1 MALKMSRTSDNVI
14 IEDVIAR
21 SAKTPTHYVDQILTS
36 RMDQRLLSQCSGAEI
51 DIYCQWVVMVV
62 SLHLKQ
68 SIEGQR
74 RINTALN
81 NLPVYRLPDEKVQLG
96 WTVEHALRNQ
106 GVHEGGY
113 EHLAI
118 EVLLT
123 EAFHDQRYAARVL
136 HELAVA
142 YAGPEDIVPHFG
154 QLLSQVHSSNGL
166 FINTQFARL
175 VEGKEFFVQEMQAYR
190 AYRLYPPRSLQSS
203 S

>member
-36 RMDQRLLSQCSGAEI
+36 RMNQRLLSQCSGAEI

>member
-1 MALKMSRTSDNVI
+1 MSHTSDNVI
-14 IEDVIAR
+14 IEEVIAR

-36 RMDQRLLSQCSGAEI
+36 RMNQRLLSQCSGAEI

-142 YAGPEDIVPHFG
+142 YAGPGDIVPHFG
-154 QLLSQVHSSNGL
+154 QLLNQVHSSNGL

-175 VEGKEFFVQEMQAYR
+175 VEGNEFFIQEMQAYR
-190 AYRLYPPRSLQSS
+190 AYRLHPPRSLQSS

>member
-1 MALKMSRTSDNVI
+1 MSRTSDNVI

-190 AYRLYPPRSLQSS
+190 AYRLYPARSLQSS

>member
-1 MALKMSRTSDNVI
+1 MSRTSDNVI
-14 IEDVIAR
+14 IEEVIAR

-36 RMDQRLLSQCSGAEI
+36 RMNQRLLSQCSGAEI

-175 VEGKEFFVQEMQAYR
+175 VEGNEFFIQEMQAYR
-190 AYRLYPPRSLQSS
+190 AYRLYPSRSLQSS

>member
-1 MALKMSRTSDNVI
+1 MSRTSENVM
-14 IEDVIAR
+14 IEEVVAR
-21 SAKTPTHYVDQILTS
+21 SAKTPTRYVDQILKS
-36 RMDQRLLSQCSGAEI
+36 RMTQRLLSQCSGAEI

-175 VEGKEFFVQEMQAYR
+175 VEGKELFVQEMQAYR
-190 AYRLYPPRSLQSS
+190 AYRLYPSRSLQSS